1 MSAILPLNINN
12 LDDINAYNNLTAYEQ
27 ELFNNCN
34 FSVSDNENYD
44 LLMAMY
50 ENQYSYEI
58 MQNTEADTDLSTIS
72 NNLSVLV

>member
-27 ELFNNCN
+27 ELFNNCS
-34 FSVSDNENYD
+34 FSVNDNENYD